1 MSIKNYIVLITM
13 LFVFAGCA
21 INNKTFGTRSEAF
34 DEGQELLLRGE
45 LELGL
50 QKLEQA
56 AQEQPENKEIR
67 TVLSR
72 QRDEVP
78 IQMII
83 NANNTRLSGDLET
96 AEEMYRRILELFPR
110 NERAQVGLEV
120 LEIER
125 HHIASLDYAEELLAL
140 NDVTGAEKTVRTV
153 LQENPSQPH
162 ARQLIKQIG
171 ALVARSENTGLVL
184 ETAFKKPF
192 TIEFRD
198 TDLKTVFEVMAK
210 TAGIN
215 FVFDKDIRQE
225 AKMSIFVRDNSVEDI
240 LNLILMTNQLAFKAL
255 NDNSLLIYPNTPAK
269 RKEYEELIVRSF
281 PIAYADVKQMVAMV
295 RGIVKAKDIY
305 VNESLNLFIMRDTLE
320 AIRVVERLV
329 ALNDMPE
336 PEVMLEV
343 VILTVSRTNNF
354 KLGPNLPTSVTFSSV
369 LDAANLPIAGAQR
382 LTQLGFDG
390 LKNFSLPTSEAII
403 NFEHILSTGDILA
416 NPRIR
421 VKNREA
427 AKIHIGTRFPVF
439 SSNISAGVS
448 AVVTSTPT
456 YLDLGIKLD
465 VEPII
470 GLHND
475 VTMKVTLE
483 VSQKGEDIP
492 APTTGSGGSG
502 GSAPVITT
510 SNAETL
516 MTLKDGETQVLA
528 GLIENEE
535 TRGISGL
542 AGLLNIPGLDRLTSG
557 QKIERKKREIILL
570 ITPRVVRSIIP
581 PSNFERELHFGT
593 ANMPGKLPVTIS
605 KTAASSLAMASAGTG
620 RGASARRGNT
630 SASLSPN
637 NGSPATPNPFARNTA
652 SSPTITL
659 QAPSNVS
666 LDKEFSIRVGLVGAT
681 ASLTSEAELS
691 YDSSTLE
698 IVDAEDNSGTYALK
712 LGKDGTSGRTAQIRF
727 KVIAAN
733 PGTTDI
739 TIQNSTAE
747 DGDTG
752 ESVEVT
758 LPTTSTINIQ

>member
-1 MSIKNYIVLITM
+1 MRFKKYIVMVIM
-13 LFVFAGCA
+13 SFVLAGCA
-21 INNKTFGTRSEAF
+21 INNKTFLTRSEAF
-34 DEGQELLLRGE
+34 EDGQELLLRGE
-45 LELGL
+45 LVLGL

-56 AQEQPENKEIR
+56 AQEQPENKEIQM
-67 TVLSR
+67 VLSR
-72 QRDEVP
+72 QRNAVP
-78 IQMII
+78 TQMIV
-83 NANNTRLSGDLET
+83 NARNVRLSGDLET
-96 AEEMYRRILELFPR
+96 AEEMYRYILEHFPGH
-110 NERAQVGLEV
+110 ERAQAGLEA
-120 LEIER
+120 LELER
-125 HHIASLDYAEELLAL
+125 RHIASLDYAQELLTL
-140 NDVTGAEKTVRTV
+140 NDVIGAEKTVRTV
-153 LQENPSQPH
+153 LQENPAQPY

-171 ALVARSENTGLVL
+171 ALVARSENTGLTL

-198 TDLKTVFEVMAK
+198 TDLKTVFEIMAE

-240 LNLILMTNQLAFKAL
+240 LNLILMTNQLAYKAL

-281 PIAYADVKQMVAMV
+281 PIAYTDVKQMVAMV
-295 RGIVKAKDIY
+295 RGLVKAKDIY
-305 VNESLNLFIMRDTLE
+305 VNEQLNLFIMRDTLE

-343 VILTVSRTNNF
+343 VILTVSRNNTF
-354 KLGPNLPTSVTFSSV
+354 DLGPNIPTSVTFSSV
-369 LDAANLPIAGAQR
+369 LDAATGIPLTAAQP
-382 LTQLGFDG
+382 LSQFGFDG
-390 LKNFSLPTSEAII
+390 LKNFSMSSNAAI
-403 NFEHILSTGDILA
+403 NFSHILSNGDILA

-439 SSNISAGVS
+439 SASVSGVNS
-448 AVVTSTPT
+448 VVTSTPT

-470 GLHND
+470 GLHDD

-483 VSQKGEDIP
+483 VSQKGDDIP
-492 APTTGSGGSG
+492 APSTGGGGSG

-542 AGLLNIPGLDRLTSG
+542 AGLINIPGFDRLTSG
-557 QKIERKKREIILL
+557 QKIARKKREIILL
-570 ITPRVVRSIIP
+570 ITPRVVRNITQ
-581 PSNFERELHFGT
+581 PSNFDKELHFGT
-593 ANMPGKLPVTIS
+593 ANMPGKLPVTINE
-605 KTAASSLAMASAGTG
+605 TAASSLAMASAGTG
-620 RGASARRGNT
+620 RGASPRSNA
-630 SASLSPN
+630 SASLSPSN
-637 NGSPATPNPFARNTA
+637 NGLTATPNPFARNTA
-652 SSPTITL
+652 TSPTITL

-691 YDSSTLE
+691 YDSSTLA
-698 IVDAEDNSGTYALK
+698 IVDAEENSGTYPLK

-752 ESVEVT
+752 ESVEVS